1 MGAAQEMLEPTPPAP
16 PAKTFLG
23 VTGAV
28 LRFIA
33 GYIIAVAVGAILF
46 SIMTYFFG
54 AGWAPDAPPV
64 ELAEVLNRIWGGF
77 VMFFVLGLLFGL
89 PYTIIGSLLFRFA
102 LPRNAVSFMIIG
114 TLCPIVAI
122 FTMGAF
128 LGGTFWWGPEMVKMF
143 FQTLPSG
150 LAATYLFGAIGFG
163 LGFRRWRF
171 A

>member
-1 MGAAQEMLEPTPPAP
+1 MTSPPSPGQPNSGRSA
-16 PAKTFLG
+16 G
-23 VTGAV
+23 QYV
-28 LRFIA
+28 LVAGRFVA
-33 GYIIAVAVGAILF
+33 GYILAVAVGAILF
-46 SIMTYFFG
+46 SIMTYLVG
-54 AGWAPDAPPV
+54 AGRAPDAPQV
-64 ELAEVLNRIWGGF
+64 EFAEVLDRIWGGF
-77 VMFFVLGLLFGL
+77 VMSFVLGLLFGL

-102 LPRNAVSFMIIG
+102 LPRNAMSFMITG

-150 LAATYLFGAIGFG
+150 LTATYLFGAIGFG

-171 A
+171 Q

>member
-1 MGAAQEMLEPTPPAP
+1 VLETSPAL

-23 VTGAV
+23 IAGTV

-33 GYIIAVAVGAILF
+33 GYIIAVAVGAVLF
-46 SIMTYFFG
+46 SIITYLFG
-54 AGWAPDAPPV
+54 AGRAPDAPPV
-64 ELAEVLNRIWGGF
+64 EIAEALGRIWGGF

-89 PYTIIGSLLFRFA
+89 PYTIIASLLFKFV

-114 TLCPIVAI
+114 TLCPVVAI

-128 LGGTFWWGPEMVKMF
+128 LGGTFWWGPEMLAMF

>member
-1 MGAAQEMLEPTPPAP
+1 MLEPTPRP
-16 PAKTFLG
+16 TLRG
-23 VTGAV
+23 LTIAV
-28 LRFIA
+28 LRFVA

-46 SIMTYFFG
+46 SAMTYFIG
-54 AGWAPDAPPV
+54 EGRAPDAPPV
-64 ELAEVLNRIWGGF
+64 EFAEALDRICGGF

-114 TLCPIVAI
+114 TLCPVVAI
-122 FTMGAF
+122 FTMGAL

-143 FQTLPSG
+143 FMTLPAG